1 MKANKEL
8 GFLLGV
14 FVTFLITLTL
24 FIMFLFA
31 SENANGNTT
40 EASEIVSELT
50 QTDYVIVTSEMTSD
64 EAFSTI
70 ENRNGKVVVEIIEG
84 TVLDDEG
91 NGEYSYDDYSYYI
104 HYDPDVYRKGD
115 KVVTVFVY
123 NPDTNSA
130 DDIISR
136 YNVLA
141 NGE

>member
-14 FVTFLITLTL
+14 FTVSAFLIALTT
-24 FIMFLFA
+24 FILFA
-31 SENANGNTT
+31 SENANGNTI
-40 EASEIVSELT
+40 EA
-50 QTDYVIVTSEMTSD
+50 TDYIIITSEMTSD

-70 ENRNGKVVVEIIEG
+70 ENRNGKVVVEVIEA

-91 NGEYSYDDYSYYI
+91 NGEYSYNDYSYNI
-104 HYDPDVYRKGD
+104 NYDPDVYHKGD

-123 NPDTNSA
+123 NPDTNYT
-130 DDIISR
+130 DDIIIR
-136 YNVLA
+136 YNVMS